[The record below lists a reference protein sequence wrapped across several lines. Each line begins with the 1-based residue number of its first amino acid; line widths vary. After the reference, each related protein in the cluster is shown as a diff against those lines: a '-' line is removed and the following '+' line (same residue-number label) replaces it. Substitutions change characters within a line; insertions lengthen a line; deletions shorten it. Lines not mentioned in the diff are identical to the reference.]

1 MRGLCLS
8 VCRRGVGTV
17 VLGCGM
23 GIVLG
28 VGIVGIVV
36 VGFVVCPLCV
46 CGWVYGLRSLMYAHA
61 MHSGSWLRKLSR
73 RNMRE
78 ISCRV

>member
-1 MRGLCLS
+1 MRGGVAKSVARVGNPPPPYGSTMLWWGLCLS

-28 VGIVGIVV
+28 VGIVGTVA

-46 CGWVYGLRSLMYAHA
+46 CGGVM
-61 MHSGSWLRKLSR
+61 
-73 RNMRE
+73 
-78 ISCRV
+78 V

>member
-28 VGIVGIVV
+28 VGIVGTVV

-46 CGWVYGLRSLMYAHA
+46 VGGYGLRSLMYAHA
-61 MHSGSWLRKLSR
+61 MHSGS
-73 RNMRE
+73 
-78 ISCRV
+78 